1 MNKPLL
7 MTDGTI
13 ISVQASSGHYC
24 SPKSDNPDKGYGSVE
39 ILIYNDAEGFNNNT
53 PENWMPVADLM
64 KLIAKH
70 GDIIGGQLP
79 ALNFGNEDL
88 VNDHTLS
95 IAIEADKLYRAESN
109 KGDEQE

>member
-1 MNKPLL
+1 MNTPLL

-24 SPKSDNPDKGYGSVE
+24 SPRTDNPDKGYGSVE
-39 ILIYNDAEGFNNNT
+39 VLFYKDAEGFNDNQ

-64 KLIAKH
+64 ELIAEH
-70 GDIIGGQLP
+70 GGIIGGQLP
-79 ALNFGNEDL
+79 ALNFGNEML
-88 VNDHTLS
+88 IKNKTHF
-95 IAIEADKLYRAESN
+95 IAIKADELYRAELN